1 MYIYI
6 YIVFGDDD
14 NDENDDDDGDDDD
27 IDDDIY
33 PIRYYIWTLYN
44 IHWYE
49 HIYIYQSHIRVSAS
63 IYLRIWYSLFERS
76 MGICINHMSIYVVS
90 FLTHICI
97 YIYHLKHTRIYM
109 NIYILYITQ
118 FNMYIYIYIYTLF
131 KYEVMQ
137 SHTSKHACNNRHDI
151 YILYSH

>member
-1 MYIYI
+1 MLEHIYHTIRGRTKWTTDPRIKFQRPLIGCKTLHVYVYI

-97 YIYHLKHTRIYM
+97 YIYIIWSTHAYTWIFTY
-109 NIYILYITQ
+109 YI
-118 FNMYIYIYIYTLF
+118 
-131 KYEVMQ
+131 
-137 SHTSKHACNNRHDI
+137 
-151 YILYSH
+151 